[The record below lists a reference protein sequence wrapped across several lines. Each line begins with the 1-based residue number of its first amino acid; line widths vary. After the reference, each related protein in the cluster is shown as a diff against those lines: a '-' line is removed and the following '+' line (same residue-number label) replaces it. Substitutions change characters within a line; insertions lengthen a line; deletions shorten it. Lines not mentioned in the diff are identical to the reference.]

1 MRDLP
6 PGPAFIPWNS
16 NKMSWPHWL
25 RVEWEQNIAP
35 YVWQPRTECTMAGW
49 VRCRRPRVSAD
60 ELYDPD
66 FTGGL
71 RSEEYLRRLR
81 AGEV

>member
-1 MRDLP
+1 MGP
-6 PGPAFIPWNS
+6 PFIPT
-16 NKMSWPHWL
+16 
-25 RVEWEQNIAP
+25 AP
-35 YVWQPRTECTMAGW
+35 RMPTSDAAVRQWGGFPTYVWQPATEHTMAGW